1 LEVIEIKARNSLYV
15 NVLVQIFSINLKSVI
30 FALLL
35 TFSKNTIKK
44 YKQ

>member
-1 LEVIEIKARNSLYV
+1 LYV
-15 NVLVQIFSINLKSVI
+15 NVFVQIFSINIKSVI

-35 TFSKNTIKK
+35 TLSKNTIKK